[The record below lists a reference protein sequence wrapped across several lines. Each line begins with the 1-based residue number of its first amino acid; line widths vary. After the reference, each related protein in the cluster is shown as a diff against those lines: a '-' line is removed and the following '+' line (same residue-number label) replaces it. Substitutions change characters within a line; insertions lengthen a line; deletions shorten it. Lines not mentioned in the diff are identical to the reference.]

1 MSVFQ
6 PVSRDFAFI
15 VDESVVVGDLLRAVK
30 SGAGSLLA
38 DMRVFD
44 VYQGDNI
51 EAGKKSIAI
60 TITLSP
66 TKATLT
72 DDEIEKI
79 SASVI
84 ELAGK
89 NCGAIL
95 RG

>member
-1 MSVFQ
+1 
-6 PVSRDFAFI
+6 
-15 VDESVVVGDLLRAVK
+15 
-30 SGAGSLLA
+30 
-38 DMRVFD
+38 VFD

-51 EAGKKSIAI
+51 DAGKKSIAI